1 MQYLTD
7 FFYNLLVLISYI
19 TPGHYVWVGIIV
31 ITLIIRFIF
40 LRPSIKLVEVQ
51 HKQKKLAPKLQELK
65 GKHGDDKEALQKAT
79 LELYKQEGV
88 NPLSGCLPMI
98 VQLVV
103 LIAFYRIFTQMG
115 MSEIKPDHLYSFTPR
130 PESINH
136 FFFGI
141 DLSKTV
147 MSIFKEGGVR
157 GYLVLL
163 FPLLAA
169 GTQLIQSMQTKA
181 LQPKQNVGEEATFQK
196 ALNTQFIYLFP
207 IMTGYISYTLSSAL
221 SIYWIVQTVFMIVQQ
236 AIVGKRFQELK
247 EEVELISADVV
258 SGQPQ
263 IKSRTEKKGVVVEV
277 REKKQG

>member
-7 FFYNLLVLISYI
+7 FLYNVLVAISYI
-19 TPGHYVWVGIIV
+19 TPGNYAWVGVVV

-40 LRPSIKLVEVQ
+40 LKPSIKLVEVQ
-51 HKQKKLAPKLQELK
+51 HKQKKLAPKLKELK
-65 GKHGDDKEALQKAT
+65 GKHGNDKEALQKAT

-98 VQLVV
+98 VQLIV
-103 LIAFYRIFTQMG
+103 LIAFYRIFMDMG
-115 MSEIKPDHLYSFTPR
+115 VRDIKPEHLYSFTPR
-130 PESINH
+130 PEAINP

-147 MSIFKEGGVR
+147 AAVFKDGGLA

-169 GTQLIQSMQTKA
+169 GTQFIQSLQTKA
-181 LQPKQNVGEEATFQK
+181 LQPKQAPGEEATFQK

-207 IMTGYISYTLSSAL
+207 IMTGYISYTFSSAL

-236 AIVGKRFQELK
+236 AVVGKRFQDFK
-247 EEVELISADVV
+247 EEVEMLSADVV

-263 IKSRTEKKGVVVEV
+263 VKSRTEKKGVVVEV
-277 REKKQG
+277 REKK